1 MQTKSSHRALKW
13 TLFMGLAAS
22 LASACV
28 VSTGDG
34 DPDDVDI
41 NGGDGGTTNNTSGT
55 KNTGGTKAGTS
66 NGGGG
71 SSAGTTTAGTTSG
84 GGEGGDG
91 AAPYVPGACQDS
103 LETASMLPSC
113 DAKAD
118 DNDCG
123 ACLKVKC
130 CNTLQECYGTE
141 PTSACGYG
149 ATSDEDLGQFDCI
162 LACYKKNADGIKS
175 QAEVV
180 TDCAGECANQCADVG
195 DGLINED
202 TQALLDCAQNGE
214 DGDMDMGTDDCND
227 ACFPAPM

>member
-13 TLFMGLAAS
+13 TLFLGIAAS

-34 DPDDVDI
+34 DNDDIDI
-41 NGGDGGTTNNTSGT
+41 NGGESGSSNTSGT
-55 KNTGGTKAGTS
+55 KNTGGTKAGS
-66 NGGGG
+66 SSGGA
-71 SSAGTTTAGTTSG
+71 SAGTSTTAGTTSG
-84 GGEGGDG
+84 GGEDGGG
-91 AAPYVPGACQDS
+91 GETYVPGACQDS
-103 LETASMLPSC
+103 LTTPSMLPSC
-113 DAKAD
+113 DLKDD

-123 ACLKVKC
+123 ACLKSKC
-130 CNTLQECYGTE
+130 CDSLQECYGTE

-162 LACYKKNADGIKS
+162 RDCYEKNADGIKT
-175 QAEVV
+175 QAEVI
-180 TDCAGECANQCADVG
+180 TECAGECANQCADVG

>member
-13 TLFMGLAAS
+13 TLFMGIAAS

-34 DPDDVDI
+34 DPDGVDV
-41 NGGDGGTTNNTSGT
+41 NGGEGGTNNNTAGKATGGAKAGNS
-55 KNTGGTKAGTS
+55 TGGTKAGA
-66 NGGGG
+66 
-71 SSAGTTTAGTTSG
+71 SAAGTTSG
-84 GGEGGDG
+84 GGEGGMG
-91 AAPYVPGACQDS
+91 AEPYVPGACQDS
-103 LETASMLPSC
+103 LETPSMEPSC
-113 DAKAD
+113 DSKPD

-123 ACLKVKC
+123 ACLKTQC
-130 CNTLQECYGTE
+130 CDSLQACYGTE

-149 ATSDEDLGQFDCI
+149 ATSDDDLGQFDCI
-162 LACYKKNADGIKS
+162 RDCYEKTADGIKT

-180 TDCAGECANQCADVG
+180 TECAGECANQCAEVG

-214 DGDMDMGTDDCND
+214 DGDMGMGMDDCND
-227 ACFPAPM
+227 ECFPAPM